1 MKPTIVFSLFLLC
14 TVAALPVQA
23 QTYQWKD
30 SSGRTVISDS
40 PPPGANKSTRTMG
53 GAAPVEAKQAS
64 DTAAS
69 EPKSTAEKDL
79 DFKKRQQEAKE
90 KAEKTAKEQ
99 TATAEK
105 AENCRRAQSNLTA
118 LEAGQ
123 PMATI
128 DASGQRVVMDA
139 GAREQELAH
148 TRRVVAEAC
157 K

>member
-1 MKPTIVFSLFLLC
+1 MKPTIVFSLFALC
-14 TVAALPVQA
+14 TVALLPAHA

-30 SSGRTVISDS
+30 SSGRTVISDTT
-40 PPPGANKSTRTMG
+40 PPNSGKSTRTVN
-53 GAAPVEAKQAS
+53 APTSEPRQTEESAS
-64 DTAAS
+64 IS

-79 DFKKRQQEAKE
+79 EFKKRQQEAKE

-99 TATAEK
+99 AAAADK

-128 DASGQRVVMDA
+128 DASGQRVVMDSSQ
-139 GAREQELAH
+139 REQEMAH
-148 TRRVVAEAC
+148 ARRIVSEAC

>member
-1 MKPTIVFSLFLLC
+1 VNAPTSE
-14 TVAALPVQA
+14 PR
-23 QTYQWKD
+23 QTEE
-30 SSGRTVISDS
+30 S
-40 PPPGANKSTRTMG
+40 
-53 GAAPVEAKQAS
+53 AS
-64 DTAAS
+64 IS

-79 DFKKRQQEAKE
+79 EFKKRQQEAKE

-99 TATAEK
+99 AAAADK

-128 DASGQRVVMDA
+128 DASGQRVVMDSTQ
-139 GAREQELAH
+139 REQEMAH
-148 TRRVVAEAC
+148 ARRIMSEAC